1 MVRRNEG
8 GDDVDDEVNDGMKE
22 GEKTMIMKE
31 V

>member
-22 GEKTMIMKE
+22 EEKTMIMN
-31 V
+31 

>member
-22 GEKTMIMKE
+22 GEKTMIMN
-31 V
+31 